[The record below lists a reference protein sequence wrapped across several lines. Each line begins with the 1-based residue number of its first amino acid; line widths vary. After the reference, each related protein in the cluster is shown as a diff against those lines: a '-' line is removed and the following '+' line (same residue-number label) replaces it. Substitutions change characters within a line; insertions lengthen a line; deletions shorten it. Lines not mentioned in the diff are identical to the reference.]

1 MISVLRSVMSAS
13 RDSKSGVFKAVALL
27 LTDLWPF
34 SCSVRRGGDFGC
46 ERLKVF
52 WRFFL
57 DLFDIL
63 LLFGVFDRVRV
74 LTVVRRV
81 RSLNLSVVRRSRDSV
96 CEPLKSKSGVFKAVA
111 PLLTDL
117 GAFWYL

>member
-1 MISVLRSVMSAS
+1 M
-13 RDSKSGVFKAVALL
+13 
-27 LTDLWPF
+27 
-34 SCSVRRGGDFGC
+34 VRRGLNFDKLLLIG
-46 ERLKVF
+46 VF
-52 WRFFL
+52 DRDIFLRFFF
-57 DLFDIL
+57 DLERSLRRFFVESFNTL
-63 LLFGVFDRVRV
+63 LLFGVVDRVRV

>member
-1 MISVLRSVMSAS
+1 M
-13 RDSKSGVFKAVALL
+13 
-27 LTDLWPF
+27 
-34 SCSVRRGGDFGC
+34 VRRGLNFDKLLLIG
-46 ERLKVF
+46 VF
-52 WRFFL
+52 DRDIFLRFFF
-57 DLFDIL
+57 DLERSLRRFFVDLL